1 MKNKILLFA
10 AAAAILASCA
20 GNGSRTKSVEPEPI
34 PPIGFRA
41 SDYTLET
48 TKVKSGETFPA
59 LMKRIGLTAE
69 EASVMSSRL
78 DTIFSPRKM
87 KAGAIVETY
96 FSGDSLNRKLEYAV
110 YHHSK
115 TRYTVF
121 KCADSLYLWNYIR
134 PTEKKVVY
142 SDIVI
147 ESSLWN
153 DVHKAGA
160 PVDIVGELSDI
171 YAWTVD
177 FFGLQKGDRFQTV
190 YTEVVCEDEVLYV
203 DRVDFCRYTRPSN
216 HDEQIAVRMDV
227 GGTGSDKYFNEKG
240 QNMRKAFLK
249 APLSFKRISSTFS
262 YARKH
267 PVTGKVRPHTGV
279 DYAAPAG
286 TPVYALGDGVVL
298 SAGWTTTGGGN
309 VIKIRHNS
317 VYTTGYLHLKGFA
330 KGIKAGA
337 KVKQG
342 QVIGYVGSTGTSTG
356 PHLDFRVWQNGSPID
371 PLKMKSPAADPLPKQ
386 YQPQLDSLCTMYMEM
401 IGNGD

>member
-1 MKNKILLFA
+1 MKTKILLIFVSSLL
-10 AAAAILASCA
+10 IVSCG
-20 GNGSRTKSVEPEPI
+20 GNKSKNKEPEPI

-41 SDYTLET
+41 SDYIHES

-59 LMKRIGLTAE
+59 LMRRIGLSSEDA
-69 EASVMSSRL
+69 AVMTSRL

-87 KAGAIVETY
+87 KAGAPVDMY

-110 YHHSK
+110 YHNSK
-115 TRYTVF
+115 TRLTVF
-121 KCADSLYLWNYIR
+121 KCADSLYLWNYVR
-134 PTEKKVVY
+134 PTEKQTVY

-147 ESSLWN
+147 DSSLWN
-153 DVHKAGA
+153 DVISAGA

-171 YAWTVD
+171 YAWTVN

-190 YTEVVCEDEVLYV
+190 YTQTVCEGEVLYV
-203 DRVDFCRYTRPSN
+203 DQVDFCRYTRAPK
-216 HDEQIAVRMDV
+216 EEVMAIRMDV
-227 GGTGSDKYFNEKG
+227 DGSSDKYFN
-240 QNMRKAFLK
+240 QNGDNLRKAFLK
-249 APLSFKRISSTFS
+249 APLNFKRVSSKFS

-286 TPVYALGDGVVL
+286 TPVVALGDGQVI

-317 VYTTGYLHLKGFA
+317 VYTTGYMHLKGFA
-330 KGIKAGA
+330 KGIKKGA

-356 PHLDFRVWQNGSPID
+356 PHLDFRVWQNGNPID
-371 PLKMKSPAADPLPKQ
+371 PLKMKSPAAEPLPKR
-386 YQPQLDSLCTMYMEM
+386 YKPQLDSLCAMYLQMTEN
-401 IGNGD
+401 GN

>member
-1 MKNKILLFA
+1 MKAKILLIFVSSLL
-10 AAAAILASCA
+10 IASCG
-20 GNGSRTKSVEPEPI
+20 GNKSKTQEPEPI

-41 SDYTLET
+41 SDYIHEA

-59 LMKRIGLTAE
+59 LMRRIGLSAE
-69 EASVMSSRL
+69 DAATMTSRL

-87 KAGAIVETY
+87 KAGALVDMY
-96 FSGDSLNRKLEYAV
+96 FSGDSLQRKLEYAV
-110 YHHSK
+110 YHNTK
-115 TRYTVF
+115 TRLTVF
-121 KCADSLYLWNYIR
+121 KCADSLYLWNYVR
-134 PTEKKVVY
+134 PTEKQTVY

-153 DVHKAGA
+153 DTVNAGA

-171 YAWTVD
+171 YAWTVN

-190 YTEVVCEDEVLYV
+190 YTQTVCEGEVLYV
-203 DRVDFCRYTRPSN
+203 DHVDFCRYTRDTR
-216 HDEQIAVRMDV
+216 DEVIAIRMDIQ
-227 GGTGSDKYFNEKG
+227 GNSDKYFNQKG
-240 QNMRKAFLK
+240 DNLRKAFLK
-249 APLSFKRISSTFS
+249 APLNFKRVSSKFS

-279 DYAAPAG
+279 DYAAPMG
-286 TPVYALGDGVVL
+286 TPVVALGDGQVI

-309 VIKIRHNS
+309 VVKIRHNS
-317 VYTTGYLHLKGFA
+317 VYTTGYMHLKGFA
-330 KGIKAGA
+330 KGIKKGA

-356 PHLDFRVWQNGSPID
+356 PHLDFRVWQNGNPID

-386 YQPQLDSLCTMYMEM
+386 YKPQLDSLCAMYLQM
-401 IGNGD
+401 IDNGN

>member
-1 MKNKILLFA
+1 MKAKILLIFVSSLL
-10 AAAAILASCA
+10 IASCG
-20 GNGSRTKSVEPEPI
+20 GNKSKNQEPEPI

-41 SDYTLET
+41 SDYIHES

-59 LMKRIGLTAE
+59 LMRRIGLSAE
-69 EASVMSSRL
+69 DAATMTSRL

-87 KAGAIVETY
+87 KAGALVDMY
-96 FSGDSLNRKLEYAV
+96 FSGDSLQRKLEYAV
-110 YHHSK
+110 YHNTK
-115 TRYTVF
+115 TRLTVF
-121 KCADSLYLWNYIR
+121 KCADSLYLWNYVR
-134 PTEKKVVY
+134 PTEKQTVY

-153 DVHKAGA
+153 DTVNAGA

-171 YAWTVD
+171 YAWTVN

-190 YTEVVCEDEVLYV
+190 YTQTVCEGEVLYV
-203 DRVDFCRYTRPSN
+203 DHVDFCRYARDTR
-216 HDEQIAVRMDV
+216 DEVIAIRMDIQ
-227 GGTGSDKYFNEKG
+227 GNSDKYFNQKG
-240 QNMRKAFLK
+240 DNLRKAFLK
-249 APLSFKRISSTFS
+249 APLNFKRVSSKFS

-279 DYAAPAG
+279 DYAAPMG
-286 TPVYALGDGVVL
+286 TPVVALGDGQVI

-317 VYTTGYLHLKGFA
+317 VYTTGYMHLKGFA
-330 KGIKAGA
+330 KGIKKGA

-356 PHLDFRVWQNGSPID
+356 PHLDFRVWQNGNPID

-386 YQPQLDSLCTMYMEM
+386 YKPQLDSLCAMYLQM
-401 IGNGD
+401 IDNGN

>member
-1 MKNKILLFA
+1 MKTKILLIFVSSLL
-10 AAAAILASCA
+10 IVSCG
-20 GNGSRTKSVEPEPI
+20 GNKSKNKEPEPI

-41 SDYTLET
+41 SDYIHES

-59 LMKRIGLTAE
+59 LMRRIGLSSEDA
-69 EASVMSSRL
+69 AVMTSRL

-87 KAGAIVETY
+87 KAGAPVDMY

-110 YHHSK
+110 YHNSK
-115 TRYTVF
+115 TRLTVF
-121 KCADSLYLWNYIR
+121 KCADSLYLWNYVR
-134 PTEKKVVY
+134 PTEKQTVY

-147 ESSLWN
+147 DSSLWN
-153 DVHKAGA
+153 DVIAAGA

-171 YAWTVD
+171 YAWTVN

-190 YTEVVCEDEVLYV
+190 YTQTVCEGEVLYV
-203 DRVDFCRYTRPSN
+203 DQVDFCRYTRAPK
-216 HDEQIAVRMDV
+216 EEVMAIRMDV
-227 GGTGSDKYFNEKG
+227 DGSSDKYFN
-240 QNMRKAFLK
+240 QNGDNLRKAFLK
-249 APLSFKRISSTFS
+249 APLNFKRVSSKFS

-279 DYAAPAG
+279 DYAAPMG
-286 TPVYALGDGVVL
+286 TPVMALGDGQVI

-309 VIKIRHNS
+309 VVKIRHNS
-317 VYTTGYLHLKGFA
+317 VYTTGYMHLKGFA
-330 KGIKAGA
+330 KGIKKGA

-356 PHLDFRVWQNGSPID
+356 PHLDFRVWQNGNPID

-386 YQPQLDSLCTMYMEM
+386 YRPQLDSLCQMYLQM
-401 IGNGD
+401 IGEGN